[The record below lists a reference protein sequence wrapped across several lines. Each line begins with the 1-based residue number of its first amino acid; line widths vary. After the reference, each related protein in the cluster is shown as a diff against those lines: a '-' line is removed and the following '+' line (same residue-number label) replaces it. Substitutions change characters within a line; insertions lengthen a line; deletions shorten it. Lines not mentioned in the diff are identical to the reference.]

1 MKKGDLRKLRI
12 LDAAEKLF
20 FEKGYEQTSI
30 QDILDALS
38 LSKGGFYHYFDS
50 KNTMLREICERRA
63 MARYE
68 KLTGELYL
76 SRRSPI
82 DKLNLLLNQVNLF
95 ESEDTRFAA
104 LIMKICYRERDA
116 AIREHSRRIAIEHL
130 TPYMNDVIGEGIE
143 EGVLHSRFPMEIGKL
158 ALMLAWDVDDAVCAM
173 LSANPDSPDTLIPI
187 MEMLNAYRESVET
200 LLGAPFG
207 TLEIFDVGRLVNSLR
222 AAAAELVRLE
232 GNTP

>member
-1 MKKGDLRKLRI
+1 MKKGDLKKVQI

-50 KNTMLREICERRA
+50 KQSMLKEICERRA

-82 DKLNLLLNQVNLF
+82 DKLNLLLDQVNLF
-95 ESEDTRFAA
+95 ETESARFAA
-104 LIMKICYRERDA
+104 LILKICYRDRDS
-116 AIREHSRRIAIEHL
+116 AIRAHTRRIAIEKL
-130 TPYMNDVIGEGIE
+130 TPYINDVVAEGIE
-143 EGVLHSRFPMEIGKL
+143 DGVFHSRHPMEIGRL
-158 ALMLAWDVDDAVCAM
+158 ALMLAWDVDDAACAM
-173 LSANPDSPDTLIPI
+173 LAEAPDNPERVIPV
-187 MEMLNAYRESVET
+187 MEMLSTYRESVET

-207 TLEIFDVGRLVNSLR
+207 TLEIFDVGRMTASLR
-222 AAAAELVRLE
+222 AAAAELIRLE
-232 GNTP
+232 ENAL

>member
-1 MKKGDLRKLRI
+1 MKKGDLKKIQI

-50 KNTMLREICERRA
+50 KQSMLKEICERRA
-63 MARYE
+63 MARFE

-95 ESEDTRFAA
+95 ETESAQFAA
-104 LIMKICYRERDA
+104 LILKICYQERDV
-116 AIREHSRRIAIEHL
+116 AIREHTRRIAIEKL
-130 TPYMNDVIGEGIE
+130 IPYINDVVGEGIE
-143 EGVLHSRFPMEIGKL
+143 DGVLHTRYPMEIGKL
-158 ALMLAWDVDDAVCAM
+158 ALMLAWDVDDAACAM
-173 LSANPDSPDTLIPI
+173 LAEDPHNPERIIPI
-187 MEMLNAYRESVET
+187 MEMLNTYRESVET

-207 TLEIFDVGRLVNSLR
+207 TLEIFDIGHMADSIR
-222 AAAAELVRLE
+222 AAAAELIRLE
-232 GNTP
+232 ENVR

>member
-1 MKKGDLRKLRI
+1 MKKGDLKKIQI

-50 KNTMLREICERRA
+50 KQSMLGEICERRA
-63 MARYE
+63 MNRYE

-82 DKLNLLLNQVNLF
+82 DKLNLLLRQVNLF
-95 ESEDTRFAA
+95 ETESTQFAA
-104 LIMKICYRERDA
+104 LILKICYRERDA
-116 AIREHSRRIAIEHL
+116 AIREHTRRIAIEKL
-130 TPYMNDVIGEGIE
+130 TPFINDVVGEGLEDGI
-143 EGVLHSRFPMEIGKL
+143 LHTRYPVDIGRL
-158 ALMLAWDVDDAVCAM
+158 ALMLAWDVDDAACAM
-173 LSANPDSPDTLIPI
+173 LAKDPDNPECIIPI
-187 MEMLNAYRESVET
+187 MEMLNAYRESVEN

-207 TLEIFDVGRLVNSLR
+207 TLEIFDVGHLVGSLR
-222 AAAAELVRLE
+222 AAAAELIRLE
-232 GNTP
+232 ENTR

>member
-1 MKKGDLRKLRI
+1 MKKGDLKKNQI

-50 KNTMLREICERRA
+50 KQSMLGEICERRA
-63 MARYE
+63 MNRYE

-82 DKLNLLLNQVNLF
+82 DKLNLLLRQVNLF
-95 ESEDTRFAA
+95 ETESTQFAA
-104 LIMKICYRERDA
+104 LILKICYRERDA
-116 AIREHSRRIAIEHL
+116 AIREHTRRIAIEKL
-130 TPYMNDVIGEGIE
+130 TPFINDVVGEGIE
-143 EGVLHSRFPMEIGKL
+143 DGVLHTRFPVDIGRL
-158 ALMLAWDVDDAVCAM
+158 ALMLAWDVDDAACAM
-173 LSANPDSPDTLIPI
+173 LAKNPDNPECIIPI

-207 TLEIFDVGRLVNSLR
+207 TLEIFDVSHLVGSLR
-222 AAAAELVRLE
+222 AAAAELIRLE
-232 GNTP
+232 ENTR

>member
-1 MKKGDLRKLRI
+1 MKKGDLKKIQI

-50 KNTMLREICERRA
+50 KQSMLGEICERRA
-63 MARYE
+63 MNRYE

-82 DKLNLLLNQVNLF
+82 DKLNLLLRQVNLF
-95 ESEDTRFAA
+95 ETESTQFAA
-104 LIMKICYRERDA
+104 LILKICYQERDA
-116 AIREHSRRIAIEHL
+116 AIREHTRRIAIEKL
-130 TPYMNDVIGEGIE
+130 TPFINDVVGEGLEDGI
-143 EGVLHSRFPMEIGKL
+143 LHTRYPVDIGRL
-158 ALMLAWDVDDAVCAM
+158 ALMLAWDVDDAACAM
-173 LSANPDSPDTLIPI
+173 LAKDPDNPECIIPI

-207 TLEIFDVGRLVNSLR
+207 TLEIFDVSHLVGSLR
-222 AAAAELVRLE
+222 AAAAELIRLE
-232 GNTP
+232 ENTR

>member
-1 MKKGDLRKLRI
+1 MKKGDIRKIRI

-50 KNTMLREICERRA
+50 KLGMLREICERRA
-63 MARYE
+63 EERYE

-82 DKLNLLLNQVNLF
+82 DKLNLLLGQVNLF
-95 ESEDTRFAA
+95 ETEDARFAA
-104 LIMKICYRERDA
+104 LMLKICYRDHDA
-116 AIREHSRRIAIEHL
+116 AIREHTRRIAIERL
-130 TPYMNDVIGEGIE
+130 TPFMNDVVGEGIE
-143 EGVLHSRFPMEIGKL
+143 DGLLHTRYPMEIGRL
-158 ALMLAWDVDDAVCAM
+158 ALMLAWDVDDSACRM
-173 LSANPDSPDTLIPI
+173 LAENPENPESIIPI

-207 TLEIFDVGRLVNSLR
+207 TLEIFDVGKLVGAIR
-222 AAAAELVRLE
+222 AAAAELIRLE
-232 GNTP
+232 ENAQ

>member
-1 MKKGDLRKLRI
+1 MKKGDLKKMQI

-30 QDILDALS
+30 QDILDVLS

-50 KNTMLREICERRA
+50 KQSMLKEICERRA
-63 MARYE
+63 MNRYE
-68 KLTGELYL
+68 RLMGELYL

-82 DKLNLLLNQVNLF
+82 DKLNLLLDQVNLF
-95 ESEDTRFAA
+95 ETESTQFAA
-104 LIMKICYRERDA
+104 LILKLCYREKDA
-116 AIREHSRRIAIEHL
+116 AIREHNRRIAIEKL

-143 EGVLHSRFPMEIGKL
+143 DGLLHSRHPMEIGKL
-158 ALMLAWDVDDAVCAM
+158 VLMLAWDVDDAVCAM
-173 LSANPDSPDTLIPI
+173 VAEAPDNPEQIIPV
-187 MEMLNAYRESVET
+187 MEMLNTYRESLET

-207 TLEIFDVGRLVNSLR
+207 TISIFDVGHMANNLR

-232 GNTP
+232 DKTK

>member
-1 MKKGDLRKLRI
+1 MKKGDLRKTQI

-50 KNTMLREICERRA
+50 KLTMLREICERRA
-63 MARYE
+63 MTRYE
-68 KLTGELYL
+68 RLTGELYL

-82 DKLNLLLNQVNLF
+82 DKLNLLLDQVNLF
-95 ESEDTRFAA
+95 ETENAQFAA
-104 LIMKICYRERDA
+104 LILKICYREHDA
-116 AIREHSRRIAIEHL
+116 AIREHTRRIAIEKL
-130 TPYMNDVIGEGIE
+130 TPYINDVVGEGIE
-143 EGVLHSRFPMEIGKL
+143 DGLLHTRFPMEIGKL
-158 ALMLAWDVDDAVCAM
+158 VLMLAWDADDAACGM
-173 LSANPDSPDTLIPI
+173 LAEDPDNPDCIIPI

-207 TLEIFDVGRLVNSLR
+207 TLNIFDVGRMVSNLR

-232 GNTP
+232 ENAR